1 MSGLIFIC
9 FYEILQLPD
18 SAASLEE
25 KCMKLAAAIQRAEHL
40 VVYTGAGISTAAEIP
55 DYRGPN
61 GVWTLKDKGISVKY
75 VACVLLKIKL
85 GQDIMKHL

>member
-1 MSGLIFIC
+1 MGGLIFIC

-40 VVYTGAGISTAAEIP
+40 VVYTGCGL
-55 DYRGPN
+55 
-61 GVWTLKDKGISVKY
+61 W
-75 VACVLLKIKL
+75 KIKES
-85 GQDIMKHL
+85 Q